1 MYEILLDPKD
11 KLDEDMH
18 LINFK
23 ERFLATDTR
32 KRLIENFLSLSVL
45 QFANYILPLI
55 TLPYLV
61 RVLGPEKFGL
71 IAFSQ
76 AFIGY
81 FMILTDYGFNLSAT
95 REISINRENKEKV
108 SEIFSSVMII
118 KLALMIISLIL
129 MFVIIFFFEKFRKD
143 WIIYYLTFGMVVG
156 QVLFPVW
163 FFQGMEKMKYITFL
177 NILAK
182 VIFTVAIFVF
192 VKESSDY
199 LYVALL
205 NSLGF
210 IIAGIL
216 GLWIVFRDFKVS
228 FKCVSFGELKSQLK
242 EGWIL
247 FKTMI
252 FVSAYRETNI
262 FILGLVTN
270 NTITGYY
277 SIAEKILKAVQSLQG
292 PLGQAL
298 YPVFCTKY
306 SMDKKNFKYIHF
318 KYLKLIILIYS
329 SLTTSIILLSPYI
342 IKIAAGKIYYE
353 SVLDL
358 QILSVVVLV
367 GGLNYYFG
375 ILGLIPLKFEKEF
388 SRFVIITG
396 LLNIFLCLVFS
407 YLFNDVGASISLVLS
422 ETILLI
428 LIIVKIKA
436 IMREL

>member
-1 MYEILLDPKD
+1 VNIKEYKE
-11 KLDEDMH
+11 KL
-18 LINFK
+18 FK
-23 ERFLATDTR
+23 SDTR
-32 KRLIENFLSLSVL
+32 KRIIENFLSLSVL
-45 QFANYILPLI
+45 QIANYILPLI

-95 REISINRENKEKV
+95 RDISINRDDKEKV

-118 KLALMIISLIL
+118 KLTLMIISLIL
-129 MFVIIFFFEKFRKD
+129 MSVIIFSFEKFRQD

-163 FFQGMEKMKYITFL
+163 FFQGMEKMKHITFL

-192 VKESSDY
+192 VKNSYDY
-199 LYVALL
+199 LYVPLL

-228 FKCVSFGELKSQLK
+228 FKFVSLEELKRQLK

-247 FKTMI
+247 FKTVI
-252 FVSAYRETNI
+252 FVSAYRETNV
-262 FILGLVTN
+262 FILGLVAN

-306 SMDKKNFKYIHF
+306 GMDKKNFKLYHF
-318 KYLKLIILIYS
+318 KYLKFIILIYT
-329 SLTTSIILLSPYI
+329 SLTISIILLSHYI
-342 IKIAAGKIYYE
+342 IELVSGKIYYE

-358 QILSVVVLV
+358 QILAIVVLV

-388 SRFVIITG
+388 SRFVIIAG
-396 LLNIFLCLVFS
+396 LLNIILCSILS
-407 YLFNDVGASISLVLS
+407 YLFKDIGASISLVLS
-422 ETILLI
+422 ETILFI
-428 LIIVKIKA
+428 LIIIKIKA
-436 IMREL
+436 IKREL

>member
-1 MYEILLDPKD
+1 MNIKEYKE
-11 KLDEDMH
+11 KLFES
-18 LINFK
+18 
-23 ERFLATDTR
+23 DTR
-32 KRLIENFLSLSVL
+32 RRLIENFLSLSIL
-45 QFANYILPLI
+45 QIANYILPLI

-61 RVLGPEKFGL
+61 RALGPEKFGI

-95 REISINRENKEKV
+95 RDISINRENKEKV
-108 SEIFSSVMII
+108 SEIFSSVMVI
-118 KLALMIISLIL
+118 KFALMIISLIL
-129 MFVIIFFFEKFRKD
+129 TSIIILSFEKFRQD
-143 WIIYYLTFGMVVG
+143 WIVYYLTFGMVVG

-177 NILAK
+177 NILSK
-182 VIFTVAIFVF
+182 LIFTVAIFVF
-192 VKESSDY
+192 VKEESDY
-199 LYVALL
+199 LYVPLL

-216 GLWIVFRDFKVS
+216 SIWIVFRDFGTGFRMPS
-228 FKCVSFGELKSQLK
+228 LK
-242 EGWIL
+242 EIKHHLRDGWIF
-247 FKTMI
+247 FKTTI
-252 FVSAYRETNI
+252 FVSAYRETNV

-277 SIAEKILKAVQSLQG
+277 SIAEKILKSVQSLQG

-306 SMDKKNFKYIHF
+306 GIDKKNFKLYHF
-318 KYLKLIILIYS
+318 KYLKLIISIYTSLII
-329 SLTTSIILLSPYI
+329 SIILLSPYI
-342 IKIAAGKIYYE
+342 IKIVAGKTYYE

-358 QILSVVVLV
+358 RILSVVVLV

-388 SRFVIITG
+388 SRFVIIVG
-396 LLNIFLCLVFS
+396 LLNIILCSLLS

-422 ETILLI
+422 EIILLI
-428 LIIVKIKA
+428 LIITKIKA
-436 IMREL
+436 IKREL